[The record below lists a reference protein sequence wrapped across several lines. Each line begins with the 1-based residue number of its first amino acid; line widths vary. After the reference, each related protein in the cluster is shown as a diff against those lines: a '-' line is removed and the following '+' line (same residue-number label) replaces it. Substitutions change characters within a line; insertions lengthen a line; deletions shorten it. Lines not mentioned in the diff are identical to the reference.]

1 MSEER
6 SSNRELWEYREETM
20 DGSLNST
27 GIRALRFT
35 EQCLVFEAGRMI
47 MAFSDGE
54 TEARQMISLGTKL
67 TLEVRSVASE
77 QGLQWMG
84 VMVMRVCVWR
94 ERESSSFCLG
104 SEEPAGTGVAVLE
117 EEDIPP

>member
-1 MSEER
+1 
-6 SSNRELWEYREETM
+6 
-20 DGSLNST
+20 
-27 GIRALRFT
+27 
-35 EQCLVFEAGRMI
+35 MI

-54 TEARQMISLGTKL
+54 TEARKMISLGTKL

-84 VMVMRVCVWR
+84 VMVMPVCVWR
-94 ERESSSFCLG
+94 ERERSSFCLG

-117 EEDIPP
+117 EEDIPSTLRSLSHPPPWPSEEMPGP

>member
-1 MSEER
+1 
-6 SSNRELWEYREETM
+6 M

-27 GIRALRFT
+27 GIRALHFT
-35 EQCLVFEAGRMI
+35 EQRLVFEAGRMI
-47 MAFSDGE
+47 MAFSYGE
-54 TEARQMISLGTKL
+54 TEARKMISLGTKL

-94 ERESSSFCLG
+94 EREL
-104 SEEPAGTGVAVLE
+104 
-117 EEDIPP
+117 

>member
-6 SSNRELWEYREETM
+6 STNRELWEYREETM

-27 GIRALRFT
+27 GIRALHFP

-54 TEARQMISLGTKL
+54 TEARKMISLGTKL

-84 VMVMRVCVWR
+84 VMVVRVCVWR
-94 ERESSSFCLG
+94 ERERAL
-104 SEEPAGTGVAVLE
+104 
-117 EEDIPP
+117 